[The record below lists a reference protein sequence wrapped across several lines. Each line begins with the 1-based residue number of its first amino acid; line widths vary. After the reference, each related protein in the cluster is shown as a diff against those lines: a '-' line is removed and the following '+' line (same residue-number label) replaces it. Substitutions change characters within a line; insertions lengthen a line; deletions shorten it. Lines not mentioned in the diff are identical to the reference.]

1 MNNTDQERYIQ
12 KLPYRPSV
20 GLMILNEKLEV
31 FVGRRVDSKSEAWQM
46 PQGGI
51 DDGEHP
57 KEAVLREM
65 KEEIGTNNAQII
77 AETQQWYHYELP
89 FYLISKL
96 WNGRYR
102 GQRQKWFLLKYLG
115 NDSDINIHSTHMEF
129 IDWKWVKIEELTQI
143 IVPFKKN
150 LYISVI
156 EEFRDVIISL
166 KEKLGGKKNS

>member
-1 MNNTDQERYIQ
+1 
-12 KLPYRPSV
+12 
-20 GLMILNEKLEV
+20 MILNDKFEV
-31 FVGRRVDSKSEAWQM
+31 FVGKRIDSKTEAWQM

-51 DDGEHP
+51 DEGETP
-57 KEAVLREM
+57 KESALREM
-65 KEEIGTNNAQII
+65 KEEIGTDNAEIL
-77 AETQQWYHYELP
+77 AETKQWYHYDLP

-115 NDSDINIHSTHMEF
+115 TDEEIDIDSKHPEF
-129 IDWKWVKIEELTQI
+129 IVWKWVKMEELPQI

-156 EEFRDVIISL
+156 EEFRDVIWAL
-166 KEKLGGKKNS
+166 KEK

>member
-1 MNNTDQERYIQ
+1 MNDVEQELYLK

-20 GLMILNEKLEV
+20 GLMIINDKFEV
-31 FVGRRVDSKSEAWQM
+31 FVGKRLDSKTEAWQM

-51 DDGEHP
+51 DDGEAP
-57 KEAVLREM
+57 RVSALREM
-65 KEEIGTNNAQII
+65 KEEIGTNNAEII
-77 AETQQWYHYELP
+77 AETKQWYHYDLP

-115 NDSDINIHSTHMEF
+115 ADEDITIDNEHPEF
-129 IDWKWVKIEELTQI
+129 IAWKWVKMEELPQI
-143 IVPFKKN
+143 IVPFKKS

-166 KEKLGGKKNS
+166 KET

>member
-1 MNNTDQERYIQ
+1 MNDVAQDIYLK

-20 GLMILNEKLEV
+20 GLMIINDKFEV
-31 FVGRRVDSKSEAWQM
+31 FVGKRLDSRTEAWQM

-51 DDGEHP
+51 DDGEVP
-57 KEAVLREM
+57 GGAVLREM
-65 KEEIGTNNAQII
+65 KEEIGTDNAEIL
-77 AETQQWYHYELP
+77 AETKQWYHYDLP

-115 NDSDINIHSTHMEF
+115 ADEDIKIDNEHPEF
-129 IDWKWVKIEELTQI
+129 IAWKWVKMEELPQI
-143 IVPFKKN
+143 IVPFKKD

-166 KEKLGGKKNS
+166 KEK

>member
-1 MNNTDQERYIQ
+1 MNDVDQEIYLK

-20 GLMILNEKLEV
+20 GIMIINDKFEV
-31 FVGRRVDSKSEAWQM
+31 FVGKRLDSRTEAWQM

-51 DDGEHP
+51 DDGEVP
-57 KEAVLREM
+57 RGAVLREM
-65 KEEIGTNNAQII
+65 KEEIGTDNAEIL
-77 AETQQWYHYELP
+77 AETKQWYHYDLP

-115 NDSDINIHSTHMEF
+115 ADKDIKIDNEHPEF
-129 IDWKWVKIEELTQI
+129 IAWKWVKMEELPQI
-143 IVPFKKN
+143 IVPFKKD

-156 EEFRDVIISL
+156 EEFRDTIISL
-166 KEKLGGKKNS
+166 KEK

>member
-1 MNNTDQERYIQ
+1 MSDIDNEEYIK

-20 GLMILNEKLEV
+20 GLMILNNNLEV
-31 FVGRRVDSKSEAWQM
+31 FVGRRVDSKTEAWQM

-51 DDGEHP
+51 DEGEIP
-57 KEAVLREM
+57 KESVLREM
-65 KEEIGTNNAQII
+65 AEEIGTNNAEII
-77 AETQQWYHYELP
+77 AETKKWYHYDLP

-115 NDSDINIHSTHMEF
+115 KDEDIDINCHHPEF
-129 IDWKWVKIEELTQI
+129 IAWQWVKIEELPQI

-156 EEFRDVIISL
+156 EEFRDAILFL
-166 KEKLGGKKNS
+166 KK

>member
-1 MNNTDQERYIQ
+1 MNDVDQELYLK

-20 GLMILNEKLEV
+20 GLMILNDKFEV
-31 FVGRRVDSKSEAWQM
+31 FVGKRIDSKTEAWQM

-51 DDGEHP
+51 DEGETP
-57 KEAVLREM
+57 KESALREM
-65 KEEIGTNNAQII
+65 KEEIGTDNAEIL
-77 AETQQWYHYELP
+77 AETKQWYHYDLP

-115 NDSDINIHSTHMEF
+115 TDEEIDIDSKHPEF
-129 IDWKWVKIEELTQI
+129 IVWKWVKMEELPQI

-156 EEFRDVIISL
+156 EEFRDVIWAL
-166 KEKLGGKKNS
+166 KEK

>member
-1 MNNTDQERYIQ
+1 MNDVEQELYLKR
-12 KLPYRPSV
+12 LPYRPSV
-20 GLMILNEKLEV
+20 GLMIINNKFEV
-31 FVGRRVDSKSEAWQM
+31 FVGKRLDSKTEAWQM

-51 DDGEHP
+51 DDGETP
-57 KEAVLREM
+57 RVSALREM
-65 KEEIGTNNAQII
+65 KEEIGTNNAEII
-77 AETQQWYHYELP
+77 AETKQWYHYDLP

-115 NDSDINIHSTHMEF
+115 ADEDITIDNEHPEF
-129 IDWKWVKIEELTQI
+129 IAWKWVKMEELPQI
-143 IVPFKKN
+143 IVPFKKS

-166 KEKLGGKKNS
+166 KET